1 VEKLKRK
8 DFRKPPPSGWVKTKS
23 LLLPYRSCLILPS
36 NAILFEI
43 LPTYFD
49 YLKLLDFDYLKLLRN
64 YEVMR
69 SHLMRSHYLK
79 LLRNFFFDNKK
90 MEKKRS
96 PMR

>member
-69 SHLMRSHYLK
+69 SHYLK
-79 LLRNFFFDNKK
+79 LLRIIFFYNKK